1 MRLALVFC
9 VTALPVVAQTD
20 FGALTDAERLAFG
33 TELRALL
40 RAEPELVAAAVT
52 PPNYAA
58 EAYQEKAKAD
68 LDLIASLTRQV
79 LAGTQIALFTGEDCT
94 DCANALEEIKAI
106 SNTYDVT
113 FKHHVMSDPASAAL
127 AEQLGMT
134 DVPFYVMPD
143 RILRG
148 HMPDIVL
155 RRYLT
160 Q

>member
-1 MRLALVFC
+1 MRLALVLC
-9 VTALPVVAQTD
+9 VATLPVVAQTD
-20 FGALTDAERLAFG
+20 FGALTDAERMAFG

-58 EAYQEKAKAD
+58 EAYQEKAQAD
-68 LDLIASLTRQV
+68 LDLIASLTQQV
-79 LAGTQIALFTGEDCT
+79 LAGTRIALFTGDDCA
-94 DCANALEEIKAI
+94 DCANALEALNTI
-106 SNTYDVT
+106 SNTYNVT
-113 FKHHVMSDPASAAL
+113 FKHHVMSDPTSAAL

-134 DVPFYVMPD
+134 DLPFYFMPD
-143 RILRG
+143 SILRG

>member
-58 EAYQEKAKAD
+58 EAYQEKAQAD

-79 LAGTQIALFTGEDCT
+79 LAGTQIALFTGEDCA
-94 DCANALEEIKAI
+94 DCANALEELN
-106 SNTYDVT
+106 SNIRYIRRDVQ
-113 FKHHVMSDPASAAL
+113 ASRYVRSGKRC
-127 AEQLGMT
+127 LGRT
-134 DVPFYVMPD
+134 ARDD
-143 RILRG
+143 RCS
-148 HMPDIVL
+148 VL
-155 RRYLT
+155 RHARPYPARPYA
-160 Q
+160 